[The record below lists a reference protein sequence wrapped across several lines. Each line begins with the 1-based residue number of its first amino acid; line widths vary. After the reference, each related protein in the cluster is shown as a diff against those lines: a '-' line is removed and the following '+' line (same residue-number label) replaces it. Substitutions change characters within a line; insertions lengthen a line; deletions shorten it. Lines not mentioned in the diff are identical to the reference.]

1 VAHFFLDLFDHSLLP
16 CSYLNLDDHFAPT
29 RMESLAG
36 MQGLTDFGFSS
47 DEENWMDANEDSW
60 DLTDRQQGA
69 FPSIGDN
76 HIDFGA
82 GYVCVCLSAR

>member
-1 VAHFFLDLFDHSLLP
+1 M
-16 CSYLNLDDHFAPT
+16 NLDDHFAPT

-47 DEENWMDANEDSW
+47 DEENWMDAKEDSW

-69 FPSIGDN
+69 FPSIGDS

-82 GYVCVCLSAR
+82 GYVCGRERIMRARETWDIMKGTRC